1 MFAALIKAFSRSSVT
16 DRSIPMAYTREHAA
30 IAVLSLLAFAGS
42 IARAQLNADQKSVLL
57 TTHNERR
64 SSVDASNMLQLVS
77 LLCKLEPI
85 RLSIFVITHSGMELS
100 TGCQSTG
107 RSKRMQSNFKYY
119 SRQSEYSLWLDM
131 DRCQPATKRRC
142 N

>member
-1 MFAALIKAFSRSSVT
+1 
-16 DRSIPMAYTREHAA
+16 MARLTREHGA
-30 IAVLSLLAFAGS
+30 ITAVTVLVFRLALLAFAGS
-42 IARAQLNADQKSVLL
+42 IAQAQLSTVQKRVLL
-57 TTHNERR
+57 STHNERR

-85 RLSIFVITHSGMELS
+85 RLSIFVIAHSGMELS

-119 SRQSEYSLWLDM
+119 SRQSEHTPWLDM
-131 DRCQPATKRRC
+131 DRCQPATKR
-142 N
+142 NGTE